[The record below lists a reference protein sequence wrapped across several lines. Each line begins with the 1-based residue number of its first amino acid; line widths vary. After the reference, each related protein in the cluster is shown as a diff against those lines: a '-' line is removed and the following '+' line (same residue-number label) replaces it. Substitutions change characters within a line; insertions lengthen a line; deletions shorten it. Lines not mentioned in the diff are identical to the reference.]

1 MKKTVNKI
9 KDIFSTLSLT
19 VLLTLNLFFMLFI
32 LLAFVTVIVKLGIDN
47 GFLISEGHLTVKGG
61 LVIIYAA
68 CILISISIVFMIRK
82 VFITPMRQIMSAMN
96 QLAQGNFDVRIDTN
110 SEKYVPREIQEFAE
124 SFNKAA
130 EDLSGTEI
138 LRKDFINN
146 FSHEFKT
153 PIVSINGFADL
164 LLEADLPKEDRDE
177 YLKIIRDESKR
188 LSDLSMNILT
198 LNQIE
203 NQSIL
208 RDKETFRLD
217 EQIRQCVLVSEQK
230 WKEKNLDYQIELE
243 EIRYTGNSGLLKEV
257 WLNILDNAA
266 KFSPE
271 KETIGVILRKREKEI
286 IAAFT
291 DHGPGIDEKTKVHM
305 FEQFYQGDTSH
316 KSQGNGLGLAMV
328 NKIIQLHEG
337 TISVDT
343 APGRGCC
350 FTIMLKDQGQE
361 L

>member
-1 MKKTVNKI
+1 MKKIIDKI
-9 KDIFSTLSLT
+9 REIFSTFSLT

-32 LLAFVTVIVKLGIDN
+32 LLAVVTVSVMLGLDN
-47 GFLISEGHLTVKGG
+47 GFLIYEGQITIKGG

-68 CILISISIVFMIRK
+68 CILIAISIVFMIRR
-82 VFITPMRQIMSAMN
+82 VLINPIRRTMDAMN
-96 QLAQGNFDVRIDTN
+96 QLAKGNFDVRIDTN
-110 SEKYVPREIQEFAE
+110 PGKYVPREIREFAE

-138 LRKDFINN
+138 LRKNFVSN

-164 LLEADLPKEDRDE
+164 LLEEELPKEDRDE

-198 LNQIE
+198 LNRIE
-203 NQSIL
+203 SQSIL

-230 WKEKNLDYQIELE
+230 WKEKELDYQIELQ
-243 EIRYTGNSGLLKEV
+243 EISYTGNEALLKEV

-271 KETIGVILRKREKEI
+271 KETITVILWQKENEI
-286 IAAFT
+286 SVSIT
-291 DHGPGIDEKTKVHM
+291 DHGPGMDEKTKTHM

-328 NKIIQLHEG
+328 NKIVQLHEG
-337 TISVDT
+337 TITVDT
-343 APGRGCC
+343 APTRGCS
-350 FTIMLKDQGQE
+350 FTITFKNPN
-361 L
+361 